1 MIRRSPRAFTLMET
15 MVAMTLASVIIA
27 SVVGAVVNINS
38 TIMESKRR
46 LESWSE
52 AKVIG
57 GYLAGW
63 VQGAGGGALRP
74 HDALLIENGS
84 DDAAAPE
91 GRGCGNLAG
100 IPACGG
106 SDRLT
111 ILMPDLSSS
120 IQVIGRENGEGN
132 NPNLEIDGDCAMPLL
147 MEGEQVL
154 FVGATGRAISV
165 TLSVPGNTNDNHCK
179 VQINHGQNH
188 HLLPGDLSNL
198 GFPASIFQVS
208 STLMFLDR
216 TNHSLML
223 ANDSGQQSVLADNV
237 YDFQV
242 AAGYDGLPEDGRITD
257 NDNASDEY
265 LYNHGD
271 DPAMPGADGA
281 FATVRDDQ
289 LRMMRI
295 SIIVGVASSVMG
307 GNTVSLLDGP
317 PRTHAGIYLEPSST
331 RVSMRNVNVFT
342 Q

>member
-57 GYLAGW
+57 GYLAGR

-84 DDAAAPE
+84 DALAPN
-91 GRGCGNLAG
+91 GRGCSNLAG
-100 IPACGG
+100 IPACDG

-111 ILMPDLSSS
+111 ILVPNLGSS
-120 IQVIGRENGEGN
+120 IQVIRRENGEGN
-132 NPNLEIDGDCAMPLL
+132 NPNLEIDGDCGAALL
-147 MEGEQVL
+147 MEGQQVL

-165 TLSVPGNTNDNHCK
+165 ILSVPGNTNDNHCK

-271 DPAMPGADGA
+271 DPAMPGATGA